1 LAIYHPVSGGNG
13 LSISLPS
20 QNMTQGGE
28 FEVLFYG
35 EEQINRAR
43 QILSLFMQNYC
54 FKTVNIVTIDDSCLL
69 VRALEA

>member
-1 LAIYHPVSGGNG
+1 
-13 LSISLPS
+13 
-20 QNMTQGGE
+20 MTQGGE

-43 QILSLFMQNYC
+43 QNLSLFMQNYC
-54 FKTVNIVTIDDSCLL
+54 FKTVNILTFEDSCLL